1 MALIYNVKPFLDLG
15 ICKEYFMARKT
26 TENGFSIR
34 RKKTEIAVP
43 PMGLQDTGISPNSSN
58 DTPSNETQGSR
69 NGKPLNPVPIN
80 HHAMSQAFG
89 QQNSTPNGAV
99 SADLEEEIRHRA
111 YELYLERRAEGREAA
126 GDPHQDWLTA
136 EREILSRRTSRE
148 RKSA

>member
-34 RKKTEIAVP
+34 RKKTETAVQP
-43 PMGLQDTGISPNSSN
+43 IGLQDTELTPNSSN
-58 DTPSNETQGSR
+58 DLPSNDTQDSR

-80 HHAMSQAFG
+80 QHAMSQASS
-89 QQNSTPNGAV
+89 QQNSKQNGPV
-99 SADLEEEIRHRA
+99 SPALEEEIRHRA
-111 YELYLERRAEGREAA
+111 YELYLQRRANGHEGG
-126 GDPHQDWLTA
+126 GDQHQDWLTA
-136 EREILSRRTSRE
+136 EREVLSRRTRRE